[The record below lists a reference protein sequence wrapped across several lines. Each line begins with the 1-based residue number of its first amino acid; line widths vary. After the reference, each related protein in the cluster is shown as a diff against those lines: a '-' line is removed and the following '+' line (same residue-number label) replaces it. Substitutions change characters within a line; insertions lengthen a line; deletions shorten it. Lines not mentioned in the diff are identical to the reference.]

1 MKQNTL
7 VQKSRIIG
15 KRKIMKENMKVT
27 VISSITIVALGLIGF
42 ASAGYNVSKGVQ
54 TATGSD
60 ISSMELRAITIES
73 WDNPAAEAPYGWQ
86 VFTDKDGENR
96 DGNGDMKYDAN
107 APYNPVLNDPK
118 AAPQVIREVK
128 LIPGKPGDVKNV
140 DAGTAKILGV
150 KFQFMYPGHNVVSI
164 RPPRT
169 KEYEIIRS
177 KPYLDSNNERKQEKL
192 YGLELP
198 GSSKAVSVWVCGRG
212 NEYNLEGWF
221 KDWKG
226 DSHIFQFGS
235 VDFVGWRP
243 MSVNIPVGVPQGV
256 DSYPQIKTLVFE
268 QFKLRS
274 KPTTSQELVYIFF
287 DELRVLS
294 DTFEVHFD
302 GATLDFDLEDCNNKL
317 KLEKMLEK
325 SGALNTGAKVRKCE
339 GGNQGQ

>member
-1 MKQNTL
+1 
-7 VQKSRIIG
+7 
-15 KRKIMKENMKVT
+15 MKENFK
-27 VISSITIVALGLIGF
+27 ITFIASLTLFTLLLVGV
-42 ASAGYNVSKGVQ
+42 ASAGYKVSKGVK

-60 ISSMELRAITIES
+60 IGSLELRAITIES
-73 WDNPAAEAPYGWQ
+73 WDNPSADAPYGWQ

-96 DGNGDMKYDAN
+96 DGNGDMKYDEK

-118 AAPQVIREVK
+118 LAPQVIREVK

-140 DAGTAKILGV
+140 EAGNAKILGV
-150 KFQFMYPGHNVVSI
+150 KFQFMYPGNNVVTI
-164 RPPRT
+164 RPPRS
-169 KEYEIIRS
+169 KEYEIIRT
-177 KPYLDSNNERKQEKL
+177 KPYLDLNNERKQEKL

-198 GSSKAVSVWVCGRG
+198 GSSKAVSVWICGRG

-235 VDFVGWRP
+235 VDFIGWRP
-243 MSVNIPVGVPQGV
+243 LSVTIPVGVPQDV

-274 KPTTSQELVYIFF
+274 TATTSQEMVYLFF
-287 DELRVLS
+287 DEIRVLS

-302 GATLDFDLEDCNNKL
+302 GATLDFDNEDCTNKL

-325 SGALNTGAKVRKCE
+325 SGALNTGAKVREC
-339 GGNQGQ
+339 GGGEQGNKPK